1 MAYDL
6 EEQESIDQMKAWW
19 DRWGTPVTAAV
30 CVCCLG
36 FAAWNGWTWWQ
47 RNQAGKAAQMYA
59 QLQQAVV
66 ANDQKNAASLSTGL
80 VSEYG
85 STIYAP
91 LGALAAANAALQ
103 TGNFAEAKAKL
114 EWVIDKAGRPEY
126 DALARIRLAGVLY
139 DEGKLDEALKVL
151 DAAKPNADQRPLLL
165 DRLGDV
171 WAAKG
176 DVKMARESWAEA
188 QKTGGANN
196 PLARVL
202 ELKLA
207 SLPAEG

>member
-36 FAAWNGWTWWQ
+36 FAAWNGWNWWQ

-103 TGNFAEAKAKL
+103 NGNFAEAKAKL

-139 DEGKLDEALKVL
+139 DEGKLDEALKVF

-176 DVKMARESWAEA
+176 DVKKARESWAEA

>member
-36 FAAWNGWTWWQ
+36 FAAWNGWNWWQ

-103 TGNFAEAKAKL
+103 NGNFAEAKVKL
-114 EWVIDKAGRPEY
+114 EWVIDKSGRPEY

-165 DRLGDV
+165 DRFGDV

-176 DVKMARESWAEA
+176 DVKKARESWAEA
-188 QKTGGANN
+188 QKAGGANN

>member
-36 FAAWNGWTWWQ
+36 FAGWNGWNWWQ

-66 ANDQKNAASLSTGL
+66 ANDQKNASSLSTGL
-80 VSEYG
+80 VTEYG
-85 STIYAP
+85 STVYAP

-103 TGNFAEAKAKL
+103 NGNFAEAKAKL
-114 EWVIDKAGRPEY
+114 EWVIDKSGRPEY

-139 DEGKLDEALKVL
+139 DEGKLDEALKLL
-151 DAAKPNADQRPLLL
+151 DAAKPNADQRALLL
-165 DRLGDV
+165 DRKGDV

-176 DVKMARESWAEA
+176 DVKKARESWTEA
-188 QKTGGANN
+188 QKAGGPKD